1 MRRTPRK
8 DACSLRT
15 SRVAIDNV
23 RRSGT
28 SVRRAGIKAVQ
39 LLEVGDPVLP
49 VENGHVPGR
58 MPGGR
63 LDHDDVPLL
72 RNAVDRLEPRRG
84 QDGAVVLRIVRMPQH
99 DAAGVDR
106 LPDISRAIARAVA
119 PRVVVGMGD
128 GCILVPGHRAFP
140 TTQTLEE
147 RASKYIRYEKKD
159 SSRATLEL
167 STTPFFLFVSPS
179 TFIYQRIPDFSYG
192 HNRNFSIAR
201 HLVKNTRNISTNN
214 FIRSPNIT
222 YTVNNFINIRP
233 ICTTIIMVYG

>member
-28 SVRRAGIKAVQ
+28 SVRGAGIKAVQ
-39 LLEVGDPVLP
+39 LLEVGDPVRP

-58 MPGGR
+58 MPGSR
-63 LDHDDVPLL
+63 LDHDDIPLL

-84 QDGAVVLRIVRMPQH
+84 QDGAIVLRIVRMPQH

-119 PRVVVGMGD
+119 PRMVVRMGD
-128 GCILVPGHRAFP
+128 GCILVPWHRAFSIG
-140 TTQTLEE
+140 Q
-147 RASKYIRYEKKD
+147 ASKSRRSNLIRQRLQD
-159 SSRATLEL
+159 GSRAGFEL
-167 STTPFFLFVSPS
+167 SPSPVRCQFNS
-179 TFIYQRIPDFSYG
+179 LRPLYRAAFSLSW
-192 HNRNFSIAR
+192 R
-201 HLVKNTRNISTNN
+201 
-214 FIRSPNIT
+214 
-222 YTVNNFINIRP
+222 
-233 ICTTIIMVYG
+233 